1 MCDILIIGK
10 IYIITIAVLFQ
21 EREHHKTELQQI
33 RRENA
38 SLDTQF
44 HESDKSINQLRS
56 TVAVLQQ
63 EIKDKEQVNT
73 FTYNTVWHENFM
85 VVKFYGLPLRMKSCW
100 DFNFT
105 EAQFRSRSHS
115 DIY

>member
-1 MCDILIIGK
+1 MMHVRRNIQIHNLNITQDTWDSCNK
-10 IYIITIAVLFQ
+10 IHIVTRSVLFQ

-44 HESDKSINQLRS
+44 HESDKSINQLRT

-63 EIKDKEQVNT
+63 EIKDKEQVSILLS
-73 FTYNTVWHENFM
+73 Y
-85 VVKFYGLPLRMKSCW
+85 
-100 DFNFT
+100 
-105 EAQFRSRSHS
+105 S
-115 DIY
+115 DYHYCIICVRAMLIYMHT